1 MYIWYFYIE
10 YIPKDKKNKRIIML
24 GYDYKLLFLLPIYLF
39 MHIFVLI
46 ITLGNIILLWFD
58 VLCLTSGKVTI
69 IGILLSLRLN
79 RTGKRQLSSH
89 WRDMRHVYF
98 IYLAYP
104 PIFMHSLF
112 LTLLHVPS
120 CHLFVRL
127 LRPLQT
133 QIFHQPTQ
141 SVLALLSIFLSS
153 TMR

>member
-1 MYIWYFYIE
+1 
-10 YIPKDKKNKRIIML
+10 ML

-39 MHIFVLI
+39 MHIYVLI

-89 WRDMRHVYF
+89 WRDTRHVYL

-104 PIFMHSLF
+104 PIFKQCMFMYHSLF

>member
-1 MYIWYFYIE
+1 
-10 YIPKDKKNKRIIML
+10 ML
-24 GYDYKLLFLLPIYLF
+24 GYDYKLLFLLPMYLF

-46 ITLGNIILLWFD
+46 ITLGSIILLWFD

-104 PIFMHSLF
+104 PIFKQCMFMYHSLF
-112 LTLLHVPS
+112 LTLLDVPS